1 MQGIAKPVGG
11 GHTGK
16 AVDQSTQAATIKEWN
31 KRLRA
36 EILRKKGLPPD
47 YGRTKEQR

>member
-11 GHTGK
+11 GHVRKGGK
-16 AVDQSTQAATIKEWN
+16 PQAGSIKEWN
-31 KRLRA
+31 RRLRA

>member
-11 GHTGK
+11 GAKKGTPP
-16 AVDQSTQAATIKEWN
+16 QPSTIKEWN
-31 KRLRA
+31 RRLRA